1 MSKIKLLRAENFK
14 AIENFE
20 AEFKGCSAIITAGN
34 DKGKTSFL
42 RGLIDRIRFIRPDI
56 IVRKGAEE
64 GQQEMILDSGEKF
77 IWEYDN
83 KGFDKLYY
91 VTDKNVKKSVTKEL
105 GARFFPEGFDVDKF
119 LNSTPKEQRKQ
130 LQVIAKI
137 DFTEIDT
144 RYQKAY
150 DERTE
155 KNQEAERFHV
165 KLTKMLEVPKVEFV
179 DMETLKAKKETER
192 NRLNELYSK
201 NKAQNDAVRS
211 EWHKAK
217 SVIDDEVIRFNKA
230 EADRDRKMKT
240 LLEAIEPFEDA
251 KYPGVPDILA
261 WISKEYPQ
269 AKPERIASDS
279 YSKEPSYIT
288 EMPDSSALDAIDAEI
303 LSATETNNRA
313 QAYKDYIDF
322 KANTDKAKI
331 EAEDADVLVK
341 SIDAERTALL
351 ATANFPEGVS
361 IDANGVTIN
370 GLPFIREQLSSSV
383 IYKTALKLAAM
394 NLGEVKTI
402 YFDASYLDKQSLLDI
417 EEWAHSKGLQLLIE
431 RPDFEGGEITYELIE
446 TK

>member
-179 DMETLKAKKETER
+179 DMETLKTRKEAER
-192 NRLNELYSK
+192 NRLNGLYTK
-201 NKAQNDAVRS
+201 NKAENDAARS
-211 EWHKAK
+211 KWNSECRTIDTDVSGFNELQKSKQDVTDKAK
-217 SVIDDEVIRFNKA
+217 RSLMDLAGLGYGGSEV
-230 EADRDRKMKT
+230 ADWIGR
-240 LLEAIEPFEDA
+240 LLKEIAPFKVATDL
-251 KYPGVPDILA
+251 YP
-261 WISKEYPQ
+261 
-269 AKPERIASDS
+269 
-279 YSKEPSYIT
+279 KEPSYI
-288 EMPDSSALDAIDAEI
+288 EERPSDVELQKIDAEI

-322 KANTDKAKI
+322 KANTDKAKV
-331 EAEDADVLVK
+331 EAEDADVIVK
-341 SIDAERTALL
+341 SIDAERTTLL

-361 IDANGVTIN
+361 MDANGVTIN

-446 TK
+446 CK

>member
-105 GARFFPEGFDVDKF
+105 GARFFPEGFDVDRF
-119 LNSTPKEQRKQ
+119 LNSSPKEQRKQ
-130 LQVIAKI
+130 LQAIAKI

-155 KNQEAERFHV
+155 KNAEAERFHV

-179 DMETLKAKKETER
+179 DMETLKARKEAER
-192 NRLNELYSK
+192 NRLNGLYTK
-201 NKAQNDAVRS
+201 NKAENDAARS
-211 EWHKAK
+211 EWNNKCRAIDKECSDHNDAQKAK
-217 SVIDDEVIRFNKA
+217 QDITEKANRSLRELAGLGYGGSEVADWIGRLLKEIAPFKVAADLYPKEPAYIEERPSDAELQKIDSE
-230 EADRDRKMKT
+230 
-240 LLEAIEPFEDA
+240 
-251 KYPGVPDILA
+251 ILA
-261 WISKEYPQ
+261 
-269 AKPERIASDS
+269 
-279 YSKEPSYIT
+279 
-288 EMPDSSALDAIDAEI
+288 
-303 LSATETNNRA
+303 ATETNNRA

-331 EAEDADVLVK
+331 EAEEADGLVK
-341 SIDAERTALL
+341 AIDAERTEMISKAD
-351 ATANFPEGVS
+351 FPEGVS
-361 IDANGVTIN
+361 MDANGVTIS

-394 NLGEVKTI
+394 NLGKVKTI